1 MNLTKKETE
10 FIYEFF
16 GRIDG
21 HLFFHI
27 FRDMQEEKIK
37 DFQRTFLDIYNKV
50 YHAIPK
56 DDFIP
61 DEEKSVEELQEKL
74 DFYKRRYSDA
84 DSPESKYYW
93 DLCIKSTM
101 ELIKRKR
108 ETELK

>member
-1 MNLTKKETE
+1 MNLNKKEAE

-16 GRIDG
+16 GRMDG

-27 FRDMQEEKIK
+27 FRDLTEAQTQEHYN
-37 DFQRTFLDIYNKV
+37 TFLKIYSKAFD
-50 YHAIPK
+50 AIPK
-56 DDFIP
+56 DDFVP

-74 DFYKRRYSDA
+74 VFYKRRYSDA
-84 DSPESKYYW
+84 DSPESKFYW
-93 DLCIKSTM
+93 DMCIKQTT